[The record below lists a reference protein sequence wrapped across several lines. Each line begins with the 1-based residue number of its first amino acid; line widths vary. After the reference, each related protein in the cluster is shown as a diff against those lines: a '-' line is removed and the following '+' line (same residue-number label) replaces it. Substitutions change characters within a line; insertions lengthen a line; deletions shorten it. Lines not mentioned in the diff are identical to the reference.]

1 MADIEKL
8 SLFDNDINF
17 LSLFAIMLAGVGFIL
32 KGFVEKAT
40 IEGLALY
47 SLSTFILMITAY
59 ALIDRQSIGKPILKV
74 LGHIFLG
81 GGLPIAI
88 FFGLLIW
95 TLTIIIDKKKL
106 IYAGKMPSSFN
117 NFLTV
122 SNGTFFLEILLIY
135 NYISSLIGNKQIDTG
150 SDQLNKIK
158 QVIAGQ
164 ITSFIILLTVIN
176 FIIVSILSII
186 SKHYVTDG

>member
-1 MADIEKL
+1 
-8 SLFDNDINF
+8 
-17 LSLFAIMLAGVGFIL
+17 
-32 KGFVEKAT
+32 
-40 IEGLALY
+40 
-47 SLSTFILMITAY
+47 
-59 ALIDRQSIGKPILKV
+59 
-74 LGHIFLG
+74 
-81 GGLPIAI
+81 
-88 FFGLLIW
+88 
-95 TLTIIIDKKKL
+95 
-106 IYAGKMPSSFN
+106 MPSSFN

-158 QVIAGQ
+158 QIIAGQ